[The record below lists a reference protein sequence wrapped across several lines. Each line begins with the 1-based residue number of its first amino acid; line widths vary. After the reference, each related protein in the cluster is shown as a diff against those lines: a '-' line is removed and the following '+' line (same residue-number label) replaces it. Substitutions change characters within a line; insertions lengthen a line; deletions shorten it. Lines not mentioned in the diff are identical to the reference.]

1 MGKPQLTIR
10 TATLN
15 DLAALHR
22 IAERSVWELL
32 AGHYTDRQMGAV
44 RAVQGYYVE
53 AELVE
58 DGTYYVLEVDG
69 VLVGGSG
76 WSDRNGFHPQ
86 FPSDADVPVSR
97 LRSPT
102 DAAVMRASYVDP
114 DWARRGFGTLLARV
128 TETAA
133 TVTGFRRFE
142 ALCTPASE
150 ALRWKLGY
158 RVLERHDLPLTG
170 GVSISMAH
178 MRKDLV
184 IAATLRAAQDR
195 SA

>member
-1 MGKPQLTIR
+1 MGKPRLTIR

-15 DLAALHR
+15 DLPALHR

-32 AGHYTDRQMGAV
+32 ASHYTQRQMEAA
-44 RAVQGYYVE
+44 RAVQGYNVE

-58 DGTYYVLEVDG
+58 DGTYYVLEVGG

-76 WSDRNGFHPQ
+76 WSDRDGFHPR
-86 FPSDADVPVSR
+86 FPSNADVPVSS
-97 LRSPT
+97 LHSPT

-114 DWARRGFGTLLARV
+114 DWARRGFGTLLART

-133 TVTGFRRFE
+133 TVAGFRRFE

-150 ALRWKLGY
+150 ALRRKLGY
-158 RVLERHDLPLTG
+158 RVLERHELPLTG
-170 GVSISMAH
+170 GVSMSMAH
-178 MRKDLV
+178 MRKELP
-184 IAATLRAAQDR
+184 IAWVLTVAQDR